1 LRQDSRIDANDAN
14 KFSEVAQM
22 TVSAKFKVIL
32 VSVSAAMLVAGAS
45 AMAQELQGLQAKSG
59 PRLDFPAGLAT
70 DGHAVYVSNSRN
82 NTIEAIDAASK
93 SLRIVA
99 GKLFQQGSNDGTG
112 DSARFNS
119 PDGMAISGQ
128 DLYLCDTDNSDIRKV
143 NIGSGTVTTIAGTA
157 NIGGTEDGTGSA
169 AHFNL
174 PTQIATDGTSLYVAD
189 SGNNSIRRITLADM
203 KVKTIAG
210 QPGAA
215 GKTEGNPG
223 KSQFSGPRGIAVDKK
238 AIYVADTGNEVI
250 RKIDISTLETS
261 TIAGTGAEGD
271 KDGPALEAQF
281 NNPGAICT
289 DGTMLYVLDA
299 DNHSIRKID
308 LTANTVTKLTLVNGH
323 IGSGCALTSDG
334 KQLYFSDTTENA
346 VEVVDTTSGNFTT
359 LYPPGQ

>member
-1 LRQDSRIDANDAN
+1 
-14 KFSEVAQM
+14 M
-22 TVSAKFKVIL
+22 TVRVNFKVIL
-32 VSVSAAMLVAGAS
+32 ASAAILATLAVGDC
-45 AMAQELQGLQAKSG
+45 AMAQAPLAGLQAQSG

-70 DGHAVYVSNSRN
+70 DGRAIYVANSRN

-99 GKLFQQGSNDGTG
+99 GKLFQQGSNDGAG
-112 DSARFNS
+112 EAARFNS
-119 PDGMAISGQ
+119 PDGMALYGQ
-128 DLYLCDTDNSDIRKV
+128 DLYLCDTDNSDVRKI
-143 NIGSGTVTTIAGTA
+143 NLGSGMVTTIAGTA
-157 NIGGTEDGTGSA
+157 NISGTEDGTGAA

-189 SGNNSIRRITLADM
+189 SGNNTIRRITLADM

-210 QPGAA
+210 QA
-215 GKTEGNPG
+215 GTTGKNEGNPN
-223 KSQFSGPRGIAVDKK
+223 KSQFNGPRGIAVDKK
-238 AIYVADTGNEVI
+238 AIYVADTGNDVI

-261 TIAGTGAEGD
+261 TIAGTGETGD

-281 NNPGAICT
+281 NDPGALCT
-289 DGTMLYVLDA
+289 DGTTLYVLDA
-299 DNHSIRKID
+299 DNHSIRKMD

>member
-1 LRQDSRIDANDAN
+1 MRVFAN
-14 KFSEVAQM
+14 
-22 TVSAKFKVIL
+22 FKVIL
-32 VSVSAAMLVAGAS
+32 ASTAALAMLAVGSS
-45 AMAQELQGLQAKSG
+45 AMAQDLTTGVQAQSG

-70 DGHAVYVSNSRN
+70 DGRAIYVANSRN
-82 NTIEAIDAASK
+82 NTVEAIDAATR

-99 GKLFQQGSNDGTG
+99 GKLFQEGSNDGTG

-119 PDGMAISGQ
+119 PDGMTIVGQ
-128 DLYLCDTDNSDIRKV
+128 TLYLCDTNNSDIRQ
-143 NIGSGTVTTIAGTA
+143 ISISGTVTTVAGQA
-157 NIGGTEDGTGSA
+157 NISGSDDGSGPS

-189 SGNNSIRRITLADM
+189 SGNSTVRRITLADF
-203 KVKTIAG
+203 KVKTIGGQAG
-210 QPGAA
+210 TS
-215 GKTEGNPG
+215 GKTEGGPD
-223 KSQFSGPRGIAVDKK
+223 KSVFSGPRGVAVDKK
-238 AIYVADTGNEVI
+238 AIYVADTGNDVI
-250 RKIDISTLETS
+250 RMIDLNTLETS
-261 TIAGTGAEGD
+261 TLAGTGEEGD
-271 KDGPALEAQF
+271 KDGAAAQAQF

-289 DGTMLYVLDA
+289 DGTFLYVLDA

-308 LTANTVTKLTLVNGH
+308 LNAKTVTKLTLVNGH

>member
-1 LRQDSRIDANDAN
+1 MR
-14 KFSEVAQM
+14 
-22 TVSAKFKVIL
+22 VSANLKTFL
-32 VSVSAAMLVAGAS
+32 ASAATLAILTVGAS
-45 AMAQELQGLQAKSG
+45 AIAQDLQGLQAQSG

-70 DGHAVYVSNSRN
+70 DGRAVYVANSRN
-82 NTIEAIDAASK
+82 NTVEAIDAVSK

-119 PDGMAISGQ
+119 PDGMTMVGQ
-128 DLYLCDTDNSDIRKV
+128 NLYLCDTNNSDIRQISV
-143 NIGSGTVTTIAGTA
+143 SGVTTTVAGQA
-157 NIGGTEDGTGSA
+157 NISGSEDGTGPS

-189 SGNNSIRRITLADM
+189 SGNSTVRRITLADF
-203 KVKTIAG
+203 KVKTIGGQAG
-210 QPGAA
+210 TT
-215 GKTEGNPG
+215 GKTDGGPD
-223 KSQFSGPRGIAVDKK
+223 KSVFAGPRGVAVDKK
-238 AIYVADTGNEVI
+238 FIYVADTGNDVI
-250 RKIDISTLETS
+250 RKIDINTLETS
-261 TIAGTGAEGD
+261 ALAGTGEDGD
-271 KDGPALEAQF
+271 KDGPAAQAQF

-289 DGTMLYVLDA
+289 DGTFLYVLDA

-308 LTANTVTKLTLVNGH
+308 LNANTVTKLTLVNGH

-359 LYPPGQ
+359 LFPPGQ